1 MPSMTAVRGNKAMS
15 SSHVIEVNE
24 LNFEYEVLQFSRNV
38 PVLVDFWA
46 PWAKPCRELSP
57 LLEGLAQEAEGGFR
71 LARLNVDA
79 NPNLAARFGV
89 RSLPTVKVFN
99 QGEVSGEF
107 VGAQPAARV
116 REFVAAI
123 TPPSPLMLAVERANG
138 ILGMRQYA
146 NAEQMYRKILQQAP
160 AQPECL
166 LGLAR
171 ALLLQGK
178 SVEAEGI
185 LSSFPASRQYAAAE
199 ILLPLAQ
206 ALVKDE
212 AGGPAG
218 ESDLDLAFSRA
229 LRLVRR
235 GNHAAALDG
244 LLDILRANKR
254 YADGLARQ
262 AAVALIELLGDD
274 AQARAYRSELAS
286 ILF

>member
-107 VGAQPAARV
+107 VGAQPAAQLAAHV
-116 REFVAAI
+116 QQGQDLALPADLAGLRE
-123 TPPSPLMLAVERANG
+123 G
-138 ILGMRQYA
+138 
-146 NAEQMYRKILQQAP
+146 AEQAP
-160 AQPECL
+160 ACRDWQ
-166 LGLAR
+166 
-171 ALLLQGK
+171 
-178 SVEAEGI
+178 
-185 LSSFPASRQYAAAE
+185 
-199 ILLPLAQ
+199 
-206 ALVKDE
+206 
-212 AGGPAG
+212 
-218 ESDLDLAFSRA
+218 
-229 LRLVRR
+229 RR
-235 GNHAAALDG
+235 
-244 LLDILRANKR
+244 
-254 YADGLARQ
+254 
-262 AAVALIELLGDD
+262 
-274 AQARAYRSELAS
+274 
-286 ILF
+286 